1 MGCEPVI
8 VVGTTPDY
16 VRKIYDKYPASVL
29 FVLDLRFQGDSF
41 LEGIEKSAL
50 LFSSLEDFEQTMHVV
65 DLNLSTNNLS
75 PQGVA
80 CFDCESLIP
89 AARLAHHL
97 LLPFPS
103 LEAIVHA
110 RNKFEAKNL
119 WKKAEIPTPAAA
131 IASNLNETLDFFRCI
146 GRTIVLKPVSGSGS
160 ELVFQCDAEEEIKRA
175 VRTMKN
181 ELPRRESNPLFRPI
195 FIPSKTTPIDP
206 CRSWI
211 VEEFVSGPEFSC
223 DFMLQNGQI
232 MILRETGK
240 IKAPDQPF
248 GSILAYTFP
257 PSYPER
263 FSGKNL
269 LYVLKRAAIS
279 LGFIWGHFMAD
290 FIVPDDGLPVI
301 IEMTPRPGGDSI
313 PDLVA
318 IATGYDLLGTHLH
331 IMSGKFQP
339 PEVFSMPPESFAS
352 INFFAPK
359 EGGII
364 YLDPS
369 RISPLP
375 WVKAMVLKKNVG
387 DRIVFPPADYDNRLL
402 GYCIVSLDLNPDLF
416 SVSQYLQSLLKI
428 SIV

>member
-16 VRKIYDKYPASVL
+16 VRKIYNKYPETVL
-29 FVLDLRFQGDSF
+29 FVLDLRFQGDPF

-65 DLNLSTNNLS
+65 DLNLSTNNVS

-97 LLPFPS
+97 RLPFPS
-103 LEAIVHA
+103 LEAIAHA
-110 RNKFEAKNL
+110 RNKFEARSL
-119 WKKAEIPTPAAA
+119 WKKAGILTPAAA

-146 GRTIVLKPVSGSGS
+146 KRTMVLKPVSGSGS
-160 ELVFQCDAEEEIKRA
+160 ELVFKCDDEEEIKRA
-175 VRTMKN
+175 VRIMKD
-181 ELPRRESNPLFRPI
+181 ELLRREANPLFRPI
-195 FIPSKTTPIDP
+195 PIPSKTIPIDP

-223 DFMLQNGQI
+223 DFMFQNGQI

-240 IKAPDQPF
+240 IKALDQLF
-248 GSILAYTFP
+248 GSVLAYTFP

-263 FSGKNL
+263 FSGENL
-269 LYVLKRAAIS
+269 FYVLKRAAVS

-290 FIVPDDGLPVI
+290 FIIPDDGLPVI

-313 PDLVA
+313 PDLVE
-318 IATGYDLLGTHLH
+318 IATGYDLLGMHLH
-331 IMSGKFQP
+331 IMSGKFEP
-339 PEVFSMPPESFAS
+339 PEEFSMPPESFAS

-359 EGGII
+359 EGKII
-364 YLDPS
+364 YLDTS
-369 RISPLP
+369 RIFPLP

-402 GYCIVSLDLNPDLF
+402 GYCIVSLDLNSDLF
-416 SVSQYLQSLLKI
+416 SVSQYLQSLFKI